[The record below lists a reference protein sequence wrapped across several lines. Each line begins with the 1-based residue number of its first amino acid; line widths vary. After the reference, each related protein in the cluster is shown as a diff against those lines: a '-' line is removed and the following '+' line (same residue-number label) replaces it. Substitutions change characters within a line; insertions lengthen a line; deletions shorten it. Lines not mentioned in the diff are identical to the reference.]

1 MACMPFKAYAPRMKQ
16 VRLILSDAL
25 FSISLSLCCS
35 TMAQYFSTSDV
46 VLCFLSLYEFLSIS
60 QLIYLSLYIFQ
71 HLSIRPP
78 TNHTCSHAT
87 MFIIKL
93 LLLYMC
99 IIGES
104 SIPIPIPIPI
114 PARTK
119 GCSRISH
126 HPYRST
132 TTENSTRKISPS
144 LPSLLLYV
152 L

>member
-1 MACMPFKAYAPRMKQ
+1 MLLYNGSVFLYLRCCIMF
-16 VRLILSDAL
+16 
-25 FSISLSLCCS
+25 SLSLRVFVDLTAC
-35 TMAQYFSTSDV
+35 M
-46 VLCFLSLYEFLSIS
+46 
-60 QLIYLSLYIFQ
+60 IYLSLYIFQ

-114 PARTK
+114 PARTT

-132 TTENSTRKISPS
+132 TTVYSTRKISPS
-144 LPSLLLYV
+144 LPSLLLYCSSR
-152 L
+152 